1 MGGSTIEKLTLL
13 YFYLLCSLLSV
24 NLDDTYFLCNDG
36 KLRIIGGNDKPRH
49 KINCS
54 GSRFSIT
61 ILRIGSEVGVND
73 TLIFIAMVTKVH
85 PSLRGN
91 NLVTKY
97 ILPEGS
103 CVIPNRAECMYDETW
118 LKVVK
123 VVAPVIRKM
132 AVSNVAFVCSVLFST
147 YLTIHICSYK
157 FSADDS

>member
-1 MGGSTIEKLTLL
+1 ML

-24 NLDDTYFLCNDG
+24 NLDETYFLCNDG

-85 PSLRGN
+85 PSLRGK

-97 ILPEGS
+97 GLPEGY
-103 CVIPNRAECMYDETW
+103 CMIPNKTEYMDDELW
-118 LKVVK
+118 AKVVK
-123 VVAPVIRKM
+123 VVAPGIRKI
-132 AVSNVAFVCSVLFST
+132 AVNNCNFFSLFN
-147 YLTIHICSYK
+147 YLLT
-157 FSADDS
+157 